1 MVSNGHC
8 DPTLQMKIVH
18 VIPSMQVGGPQII
31 LSDLLPA
38 LVERGADVS
47 LLVYDECH
55 SRHEHRLMNEGVKV
69 LSMGCRNKYNPR
81 VIPTLH
87 AELARANVAHIHL
100 APAIWQGALASLG
113 LGTPLVCTIHNHKID
128 RSWMRPMRKWA
139 LGRYAAIVSPTDA
152 LTRGVETW
160 LGTDRERIPKIV
172 TIPHCVRMERLRNTR
187 RAPGFGTEHRVITMI
202 SKFDHSKDQRT
213 LIRAIPL
220 LTDPTVVVAFIGEGP
235 TLEAH
240 REYARVL
247 GVADRVKFLGMR
259 DDIPSLIAGT
269 TIGVQSSHREVFAL
283 SALEF
288 MGLGKPVIG
297 SDIPSIR
304 NIIGHAG
311 LLFPPGHEM
320 TLAAQINQLLDDPVY
335 YREVSEAC
343 LARSNEFS
351 VDLMAD
357 RYFSLYQ
364 ELTGK

>member
-1 MVSNGHC
+1 MVTVT
-8 DPTLQMKIVH
+8 PTLQMKVVH
-18 VIPSMQVGGPQII
+18 VIPSMQAGGPQII
-31 LSDLLPA
+31 LADLLPA

-55 SRHEHRLMNEGVKV
+55 SRHEQRLVNEGVKV

-87 AELARANVAHIHL
+87 AELSRADVAHIHL
-100 APAIWQGALASLG
+100 VPAIWQAAVGSLG
-113 LGTPLVCTIHNHKID
+113 LMTPLVCTIHNYKTN
-128 RSWMRPMRKWA
+128 RSWMRAMRKWT
-139 LGRYAAIVSPTDA
+139 LRRYSAIICPKDTLAEDI
-152 LTRGVETW
+152 RTW
-160 LGTDRERIPKIV
+160 IGKDRERVPKIV
-172 TIPHCVRMERLRNTR
+172 TIPHGIRMERLRDTR
-187 RAPGFGTEHRVITMI
+187 RAPRFGTEHRVITMI
-202 SKFDHSKDQRT
+202 SKFDDSKDQRT

-220 LTDPTVVVAFIGEGP
+220 LTDPTVAVAFIGEGP

-247 GVADRVKFLGMR
+247 GVADRVRFLGMR

-269 TIGVQSSHREVFAL
+269 TIGVQSSHREMFAL

-297 SDIPSIR
+297 SDIPAIR
-304 NIIGHAG
+304 HIIGDAG

-320 TLAAQINQLLDDPVY
+320 TLAAQINQLLDDQVY